1 MFKNDERYWDI
12 NLLNKWFAISS
23 VVFLITMVWTFID
36 DNDDEFKEYQR
47 EFRKLEIEKAEE
59 KLIQEKSSIE
69 GEVEDYDKLLA
80 EAENEYSKKSHEP
93 KPVRT
98 FKLFKDLESAVE
110 KMNTPPV
117 KRGKPARCHSLVQPK
132 SAMIKPT
139 YQTSQTVYKNK
150 APRRTSKLW
159 QGAFRMSLPKKGCGF
174 PKPIKKFNNEMR
186 RNKKPRQASLKST
199 WRGMYTNVPLPV
211 GTLMPTPWNSRSII
225 PT

>member
-1 MFKNDERYWDI
+1 MKRTKQNWYF
-12 NLLNKWFAISS
+12 KWFIKPPAKKRN
-23 VVFLITMVWTFID
+23 TD
-36 DNDDEFKEYQR
+36 
-47 EFRKLEIEKAEE
+47 A
-59 KLIQEKSSIE
+59 
-69 GEVEDYDKLLA
+69 
-80 EAENEYSKKSHEP
+80 EYSKKPHEP

-98 FKLFKDLESAVE
+98 FKLFEGLESAVE

-150 APRRTSKLW
+150 APRRTSELW

-174 PKPIKKFNNEMR
+174 PSPIKKFSYEMR

-199 WRGMYTNVPLPV
+199 
-211 GTLMPTPWNSRSII
+211 
-225 PT
+225 

>member
-1 MFKNDERYWDI
+1 MEPRLFVILSGWRKTSAYSHIVEADRRLAFANQFARHRHVGTMAEKRTPRQPNPERLTRCRYLWQSASPCR
-12 NLLNKWFAISS
+12 LNKH
-23 VVFLITMVWTFID
+23 
-36 DNDDEFKEYQR
+36 
-47 EFRKLEIEKAEE
+47 RK
-59 KLIQEKSSIE
+59 QPSWNKSPASLRDLFE
-69 GEVEDYDKLLA
+69 G
-80 EAENEYSKKSHEP
+80 
-93 KPVRT
+93 
-98 FKLFKDLESAVE
+98 LESAVE

-139 YQTSQTVYKNK
+139 YQTSQTVYKKK
-150 APRRTSKLW
+150 APRRKSKLW

-174 PKPIKKFNNEMR
+174 PIPIKKFSYEMR